1 MNDEILQSNG
11 CRILGIRF
19 DLITFDAVMDTI
31 ERWRSDGQ
39 RHYVTLTN
47 PHSVLLC
54 HRDEQ
59 MKEATAGA
67 SLTLPDGEGIIL
79 AAHLFRYPH
88 CGRVDGPTLMLH
100 VCDVGRKYG
109 YRHFFYG
116 GGQDVAE
123 RLAERLQ
130 NRYPGLQVAGTYSP
144 PFRAVGDED
153 TEIVNRINA
162 ANPDIL
168 WVGLGAPKQEQ
179 WMAMHMGR
187 IHATAMIGVGAAF
200 DFHSGNVKWSPAWIR
215 KLGLEWAY
223 RLAKNPRRM
232 WRRNV
237 IDTPLFV
244 SKVMLQRL
252 TMVRSNGTEMCKQTK
267 QGRANP
273 HDDTAPSPNTELD
286 DLH

>member
-1 MNDEILQSNG
+1 MNDEILQANG
-11 CRILGIRF
+11 FRILGVRF
-19 DLITFDAVMDTI
+19 DLIAFEAVMNMI
-31 ERWRSDGQ
+31 ERWRSKGQ
-39 RHYVTLTN
+39 QHYVTLTN

-54 HRDEQ
+54 HRNEQ
-59 MKEATAGA
+59 MMAATAGA
-67 SLTLPDGEGIIL
+67 GLTLPDGAGIIL
-79 AAHLFRYPH
+79 ASRLFRFPH
-88 CGRVDGPTLMLH
+88 YGRVDGPTLMLY
-100 VCDVGRKYG
+100 VCDVGRRYG

-123 RLAERLQ
+123 RLSKRLQ
-130 NRYPGLQVAGTYSP
+130 DLYPGLQVVGTYCP
-144 PFRAVGDED
+144 PFRAVADED

-162 ANPDIL
+162 AEPDIL

-187 IHATAMIGVGAAF
+187 IQATAMIGVGAAF

-223 RLAKNPRRM
+223 RMAQNPRRM

-244 SKVMLQRL
+244 SKIVKERL
-252 TMVRSNGTEMCKQTK
+252 KRIWSNGST
-267 QGRANP
+267 
-273 HDDTAPSPNTELD
+273 
-286 DLH
+286 